1 MSLTTVHALSEF
13 VELTDLADPSVTYWY
28 EGYCPQGNKLLR
40 LPRTVWA
47 EKIADGLMRQLAA
60 QPCFS
65 EEGKMYGI
73 LLVETP
79 TGEQQVLQAF
89 SGLLHGESYL
99 EGWVPPI
106 SGRECI
112 RLEEAQTL
120 KQLNAIQQKLI
131 TLAQIEERQQYEIL
145 SQELTAEL
153 AKLDAEQKICKRER
167 LEKRQQLLETLTGA
181 ALEAAFEQL
190 DEQSRQAGI
199 VRRRLK
205 QEQNAVLQPLKQAI
219 DQADAQIRQLK
230 LRRKALSRHLQTQM
244 HQAYRLVNFAGES
257 ASIQSLQQFVASGGL
272 PTGTG
277 DCCAP
282 KLLHYAATHGFKPV
296 AMAEFWWGS
305 ATGDKIPGEFY
316 GACIERCQ
324 PILGFLLSGL
334 PPLEP
339 SLEPQLTTLD
349 LRLTVVAEDDW
360 LIAVNKPA
368 GLLSVPGR
376 YFDRQDSVVSRL
388 REAYP
393 NLQAIHRLDQDTSGI
408 LLLAK
413 DHATYRTIS
422 QQFQHRQ
429 VHKIYE
435 AILIGRV
442 ASTQGTVDLALRAD
456 FAHRPRQMVD
466 PLHGKPSLSHFR
478 VLAADPLKGELT
490 RVEWLPLTGRTHQLR
505 VHAAVGLGAPILGDR
520 LYGAG
525 VTAERL
531 HLHARE
537 LKFLHPQ
544 SGQPIHLRSETPF

>member
-1 MSLTTVHALSEF
+1 MALTTVHALSEF
-13 VELTDLADPSVTYWY
+13 VELTDLANPSVTYWY
-28 EGYCPQGNKLLR
+28 EGCCPQSNKLLR

-47 EKIADGLMRQLAA
+47 EKIAHGLMQQLAG
-60 QPCFS
+60 QDRFS

-73 LLVETP
+73 LLVEAA

-89 SGLLHGESYL
+89 SGLLHGKSFV

-120 KQLNAIQQKLI
+120 EKLNAIKQELI
-131 TLAQIEERQQYEIL
+131 TLEQIPERQQWKIV
-145 SQELTAEL
+145 SQEFATKLAEL
-153 AKLDAEQKICKRER
+153 EAEQQLRKQKRSEER
-167 LEKRQQLLETLTGA
+167 HQLLETQRGA
-181 ALEAAFEQL
+181 ALEAALESL
-190 DEQSRQAGI
+190 NEQSRQAGI

-205 QEQNAVLQPLKQAI
+205 QEGDAVLQPLKQVI
-219 DQADAQIRQLK
+219 EQADARIRELK
-230 LRRKALSRHLQTQM
+230 LRRKVLSRHLQTQM
-244 HQAYRLVNFAGES
+244 HDAYRLVNFAGES
-257 ASIQSLQQFVASGGL
+257 ASIHSIQQFVASGGL

-282 KLLHYAATHGFKPV
+282 KLLHYAATHGLKPV
-296 AMAEFWWGS
+296 AMAEFWWGA

-316 GACIERCQ
+316 GACIDRCQ

-339 SLEPQLTTLD
+339 PLATPDPLA
-349 LRLTVVAEDDW
+349 VVAEDDW

-376 YFDRQDSVVSRL
+376 YFDRQDSVLSRL
-388 REAYP
+388 REGYP
-393 NLQAIHRLDQDTSGI
+393 NLQATHRLDQDTSGI

-413 DHATYRTIS
+413 DHATHRALS

-429 VHKIYE
+429 IHKIYE
-435 AILIGRV
+435 AILIGSV
-442 ASTQGTVDLALRAD
+442 ASTQGTVDLALRSD
-456 FAHRPRQMVD
+456 FANRPRQRVD
-466 PLHGKPSLSHFR
+466 LLHGKPSLSHFR
-478 VLAADPLKGELT
+478 VLAGSDKLT
-490 RVEWLPLTGRTHQLR
+490 RVEWLPVTGRTHQLR

-520 LYGAG
+520 LYGWG
-525 VTAERL
+525 TDWQTTDRL

-537 LKFLHPQ
+537 LKLLHPQ
-544 SGQPIHLRSETPF
+544 SGQPLHLQTKTPF